1 MNNILPSSAIAT
13 SIADRNVS
21 YSQFCCGIERVA
33 TRLRSLELDRGV
45 AVALIMD
52 RGPELYA
59 SQFGVL
65 SMGGFFLP
73 IDPANP
79 LQRIKFL
86 LNDSQAKCALVDAA
100 SAEKIRS
107 LGLDLHVIELGP
119 ESIFAGAADATDA
132 IAARDAKPIVFPHAA
147 DDPAYMIYTSGS
159 TGQPKGVCIHW
170 EAICNH
176 NEGMIDVYEITS
188 SDRIMQMIS
197 IGFDL
202 SIEVIF
208 TTIRSGACLVTVDPQ
223 ALDSPVT
230 FLRWVREQKLTLLN
244 MPTALWHRIV
254 PALEDEPL
262 PDCVRLVT
270 IGGEQIKT
278 ELVDLWFKHVSPDKV
293 RLVHGYG
300 PTETTITSTV
310 CDLTPNNRE
319 AIGRPIKNMEC
330 HIVADD
336 HRLIETSGE
345 TGELYISGVSVAKGY
360 WNRPEQTAAAFMH
373 SDLIGGRWCYRTGDR
388 VMWDQH
394 GQLLFCG
401 RIDSQVKY
409 RGFRIELHEI
419 ENAICLHPEVTNAI
433 VLKSDARHEQLVCY
447 AVPQK
452 KDACAT
458 GRDDEL
464 QRRICSS
471 VEETL
476 PYYMVPSRFMFLDK
490 FPMTVGGKVDTRK
503 LLSLVEADQSDPP
516 ETPVSGLE
524 SIEAEVTRIWQSVLG
539 SAPATSDTTFE
550 QSGGDSLAGMAM
562 AIGLAKSF
570 PHKSFGVATLVSF
583 PTVNQLAEHIRQ
595 ATDGIQDE
603 ESGGLYPIISSLGQ
617 PLESG
622 SPVLIFL
629 PPGGGSGYL
638 YNDLLNET
646 IKSNYSILILD
657 SPWLTGELPADEHKH
672 SAASIASVYADALA
686 KRIPRSSRIV
696 TAGYSF
702 GGILAFETARFL
714 SERGFEVAKVIN
726 IDQPVPAAIEKA
738 NPVTR
743 LANWTHR
750 LKAPIM
756 AWEALSYAKDR
767 ERTRAGEQTRFSDN
781 QDVLRSLEL
790 EDIHGK
796 IEDDYKP
803 EPCDLELHLI
813 RGDVM
818 EAKYRIESDYG
829 WTPYSPA
836 LSVHR
841 VTGTHLTIFAGRN
854 LRKLSAKFQQLV

>member
-1 MNNILPSSAIAT
+1 MNNINPSSAIAT

-21 YSQFCCGIERVA
+21 YSQFCCGIKRVA
-33 TRLRSLELDRGV
+33 AQLRSLELDRGV

-65 SMGGFFLP
+65 STGGFFLP

-107 LGLDLHVIELGP
+107 LGLDLDVVELAP
-119 ESIFAGAADATDA
+119 ESVFDDAADPPDAT
-132 IAARDAKPIVFPHAA
+132 PVVFPHAA
-147 DDPAYMIYTSGS
+147 NDPAYMIYTSGS

-208 TTIRSGACLVTVDPQ
+208 TTIRSGASLVTVDPA
-223 ALDSPVT
+223 ALDSPVR

-310 CDLTPNNRE
+310 CDLTPDNRE

-330 HIVADD
+330 HIFGDNN
-336 HRLIETSGE
+336 RLIETSGE
-345 TGELYISGVSVAKGY
+345 AGELYISGTSVAKGY

-388 VMWDQH
+388 VMWDEH

-401 RIDSQVKY
+401 RIDRQVKF

-419 ENAICLHPEVTNAI
+419 ENAICLHPEVTNAT
-433 VLKSDARHEQLVCY
+433 VLKSDAGHEQLVCF
-447 AVPQK
+447 AIPR
-452 KDACAT
+452 KDAFVT
-458 GRDDEL
+458 GQNDEL
-464 QRRICSS
+464 QQQISGF
-471 VEETL
+471 VEESL
-476 PYYMVPSRFMFLDK
+476 PQYMVPGRFMFLDK

-503 LLSLVEADQSDPP
+503 LLSLVEVDQKDRPAV
-516 ETPVSGLE
+516 VSGLE
-524 SIEAEVTRIWQSVLG
+524 SVEAEVTRIWQSVLG
-539 SAPATSDTTFE
+539 SAPVTSDTTFE

-562 AIGLAKSF
+562 AIGLGKSF
-570 PHKSFGVATLVSF
+570 PGKSFGVATLVSYS
-583 PTVNQLAEHIRQ
+583 TVNQLAQYIRQ
-595 ATDGIQDE
+595 APDRITAK
-603 ESGGLYPIISSLGQ
+603 ESGDLYPIISSLGQ

-629 PPGGGSGYL
+629 HPGGGSGYL
-638 YNDLLNET
+638 YNDLLNDT
-646 IKSNYSILILD
+646 VKSNYSILILD
-657 SPWLTGELPADEHKH
+657 SPWLTGELPTGEPEH
-672 SAASIASVYADALA
+672 SAVSIANVYADALA
-686 KRIPRSSRIV
+686 KRIPPSSQIV

-702 GGILAFETARFL
+702 GGILAFETGRFL
-714 SERGFEVAKVIN
+714 SEHGFEVTRVIN
-726 IDQPVPAAIEKA
+726 IDQPVPAAIENA
-738 NPVTR
+738 DLVTR
-743 LANWTHR
+743 LVNWAHR
-750 LKAPIM
+750 LKAPKL
-756 AWEALSYAKDR
+756 AWEALSYAKER

-781 QDVLRSLEL
+781 QDVLRSLAL
-790 EDIHGK
+790 EDMHGK
-796 IEDDYKP
+796 IEDAYRP
-803 EPCDLELHLI
+803 ESCDLELHLI
-813 RGDVM
+813 RGDIM
-818 EAKYRIESDYG
+818 EAKYRVQSDYG
-829 WTPYSPA
+829 WTPYSHA

-841 VTGTHLTIFAGRN
+841 ISGTHLTIFAGRN
-854 LRKLSAKFQQLV
+854 LQKLSAKFQQLV